1 MAVGSQH
8 FRELGEDNFFHVL
21 FDILRKAVRRY
32 LWNVYTVIS
41 LLTTGCRLLCCG
53 KAWDRSYLFPRGNT
67 PCVSCLYNINA
78 SPRWHSNG
86 FDIYITSHNAHVPAQ
101 KRELYWV
108 VLIYLVKQW
117 M

>member
-1 MAVGSQH
+1 MGKPGIDRIY
-8 FRELGEDNFFHVL
+8 FRE
-21 FDILRKAVRRY
+21 
-32 LWNVYTVIS
+32 VIHP
-41 LLTTGCRLLCCG
+41 
-53 KAWDRSYLFPRGNT
+53 D
-67 PCVSCLYNINA
+67 CVSCLYNINA

-86 FDIYITSHNAHVPAQ
+86 LDIYITSHNAHVPAQ